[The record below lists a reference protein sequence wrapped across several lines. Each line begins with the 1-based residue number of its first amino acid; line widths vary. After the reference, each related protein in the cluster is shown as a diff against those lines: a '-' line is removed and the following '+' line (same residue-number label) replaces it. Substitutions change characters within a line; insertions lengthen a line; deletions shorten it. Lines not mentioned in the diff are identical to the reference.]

1 MDRKKLAAIFLVCAA
16 ILAVGA
22 YILVTNSQKSGSA
35 VRQPI
40 SQEASPPAS
49 APNWVDKGQTPS
61 PDYSPAT
68 TEAHNATPTPTP
80 EPVPEA
86 TVIEIKEDSVV
97 TFNFVE
103 SLANF
108 FLGRFVP
115 KSDHGKP
122 VTLITAKAINI
133 HYGRDLDGLATTGDN
148 IRAMRKNVFAHVFTP
163 VTIAALTSAYIP
175 LFMDHLVD
183 SALNEEREYSDAG
196 VKKTRTLT
204 PAETAAMLRLNAR
217 VIERTGNIFRTLAND
232 PELVNMAAR
241 YLQASKAVKRANAQ
255 LQDAIADQGD
265 NKQFG
270 QRYKQAILQRESVK
284 SAIVSR
290 MKKSCDGCP
299 PSELFYITQWAYR
312 RTLGEDNGKVET
324 FAAAADALEKLSVQ
338 FLEKSTELDKK

>member
-1 MDRKKLAAIFLVCAA
+1 MNRKKLAAIFLVCAA

-68 TEAHNATPTPTP
+68 TEAHNATPAPPP
-80 EPVPEA
+80 EPAPET

-115 KSDHGKP
+115 KSEHGKP
-122 VTLITAKAINI
+122 ATLVTAKAINM
-133 HYGRDLDGLATTGDN
+133 HYGRDLDGLATTGDD
-148 IRAMRKNVFAHVFTP
+148 IRAMRKNVFAHAFTP
-163 VTIAALTSAYIP
+163 VTINALTSAYIP
-175 LFMDHLVD
+175 LFMDQLVD
-183 SALNEEREYSDAG
+183 SALNQEREYSEAG

-217 VIERTGNIFRTLAND
+217 VVERTASIFRTLAND

-265 NKQFG
+265 TKQFG

-284 SAIVSR
+284 SAIVAR

-299 PSELFYITQWAYR
+299 PSELFYVTQWAYR
-312 RTLGEDNGKVET
+312 RTLGEDNGKMES
-324 FAAAADALEKLSVQ
+324 FNAAADALEKLSVQ
-338 FLEKSTELDKK
+338 LLEKSTELDKK